1 MRGFHL
7 DSLTCTVAPLTR
19 AVSLLAIALAITV
32 PSIALARESRTHT
45 PVHQCGV
52 VQQTVGVVE
61 QGGVPCNQARAVAR
75 QWLAGHNH
83 PDGFACKRKK
93 TDAGSGFQGVCT
105 NQTKRVTII
114 PQ

>member
-1 MRGFHL
+1 MRKVHL

-19 AVSLLAIALAITV
+19 VISLLAIALAISV
-32 PSIALARESRTHT
+32 PSIALARVTRTHA

-52 VQQTVGVVE
+52 VQHTVGVVE
-61 QGGVPCNQARAVAR
+61 QGGVSCSQARAVAR

-83 PDGFACKRKK
+83 PDGFACHRKK

>member
-1 MRGFHL
+1 MRKVHL

-19 AVSLLAIALAITV
+19 VVSLLAIALAISV
-32 PSIALARESRTHT
+32 PSIALARVTRTHA

-52 VQQTVGVVE
+52 VQHTVGVVE
-61 QGGVPCNQARAVAR
+61 QGGVSCSQARAVAR

-83 PDGFACKRKK
+83 PDGFACHRKK

>member
-1 MRGFHL
+1 MY
-7 DSLTCTVAPLTR
+7 
-19 AVSLLAIALAITV
+19 LAIALAITV

-45 PVHQCGV
+45 PVHQCDV

-61 QGGVPCNQARAVAR
+61 
-75 QWLAGHNH
+75 
-83 PDGFACKRKK
+83 
-93 TDAGSGFQGVCT
+93 QGVCT